1 MNKIIR
7 LPLISLLLHLKFTFK
22 VISIYYRHIIKV
34 DFEILMVL
42 DVWNLLISQ
51 NNNFEKNDLQ
61 IKCY

>member
-42 DVWNLLISQ
+42 DV
-51 NNNFEKNDLQ
+51 
-61 IKCY
+61 